1 MIQCEYCPASYERK
15 GSMKCHM
22 LKYHPDKI
30 VPDESEVQEKTDTTN
45 QGNLLTGIDNC
56 FGLGSICGPSLLEGP
71 GQQFSVTIF
80 L

>member
-22 LKYHPDKI
+22 SKYHPDKI
-30 VPDESEVQEKTDTTN
+30 VPDECEVQEKTDTTN
-45 QGNLLTGIDNC
+45 QGNLLRGIDNC
-56 FGLGSICGPSLLEGP
+56 LDLAQSVHKFVRRPWSTI
-71 GQQFSVTIF
+71 SVTIF

>member
-56 FGLGSICGPSLLEGP
+56 FVLAR
-71 GQQFSVTIF
+71 SVAQVC
-80 L
+80 